1 MEEKTFISSLVPR
14 SDHNGGSKIGRW
26 LLPIFAVVVS
36 FGLSGLFIVFT
47 RTSPIV
53 GYREL
58 LAAGFGCRAPENCA
72 LLTTLQFATPLLL
85 TGLSAVVAFRA
96 GVFSIGQAG
105 QMILGAAAAAWV
117 STSFELPY
125 FLHIIFAFGAGIL
138 FGAVWGWFPGMLKA
152 YLNVNEIIS
161 TLLMNQLSMFA
172 VGFLRF
178 GWGTVPLRIPPLARN
193 TKLNIGLLIA
203 LITAVLVFVFLRRY
217 RLGFEQRMAGDSPR
231 FAFAGGIKHRRA
243 IMRAM
248 FISGGIAGLAGA
260 IEVLGVHYRFTP
272 VFSGGGGFDGIAV
285 ALLGLVSPLGIPIA
299 AFLLAGLRLG
309 ATNGLQ
315 LKAHVPR
322 ELGGAII
329 AMMIILVSTRGLY
342 ADAITRMETWAIR
355 GHNRVKKLLQMEP

>member
-1 MEEKTFISSLVPR
+1 MEEKVFKSSLVPR
-14 SDHNGGSKIGRW
+14 SDLGGGSKIGRW
-26 LLPIFAVVVS
+26 LLPIFAVFVS

-58 LAAGFGCRAPENCA
+58 LRAGFGCRAPGNCA
-72 LLTTLQFATPLLL
+72 ILTTLQFATPLLL
-85 TGLSAVVAFRA
+85 TGLSAAVAFRA

-125 FLHIIFAFGAGIL
+125 FLHVIFALGAGIL
-138 FGAVWGWFPGMLKA
+138 SGAVWGWFPGVLKA
-152 YLNVNEIIS
+152 YLNVNEVIS
-161 TLLMNQLSMFA
+161 TLLMNQLSIFA
-172 VGFLRF
+172 IGFFRF
-178 GWGTVPLRIPPLARN
+178 GWGMTPLRFPPLARN

-203 LITAVLVFVFLRRY
+203 FITAVLVYVYLRRY
-217 RLGFEQRMAGDSPR
+217 RLGYEQRMAGDSPL
-231 FAFAGGIKHRRA
+231 FAFAGGIKDRRA

-260 IEVLGVHYRFTP
+260 IEVLGVHYRFTS
-272 VFSGGGGFDGIAV
+272 VFSGGGDFDGIAV
-285 ALLGLVSPLGIPIA
+285 ALLGLVHPLGIPIA
-299 AFLLAGLRLG
+299 AFILAGLRLG

-315 LKAHVPR
+315 LKAQVPR

-342 ADAITRMETWAIR
+342 AGVIMRLEAWVNRIHIRMKR
-355 GHNRVKKLLQMEP
+355 LLFSER